1 MTSKQV
7 SEDNEKMSDT
17 MYKLLKKYQAIRSI
31 VKILH
36 VSMCTSYLAQKFCG
50 IFCFRWITS
59 QASFTPFFHATTC
72 SRKWSKMWHTT
83 QITWN
88 IDMNLESN
96 LNDFPANL
104 LIWFDPQGI
113 RKALLCL
120 TRRRDV
126 KKSIG
131 KTQLLS
137 FRSTFFSESCIFELY
152 AKTKFPQNIL
162 RAKRVFIF
170 RKIGARSA
178 RVTFFW

>member
-104 LIWFDPQGI
+104 MIWFDPQGI
-113 RKALLCL
+113 RKALFFVW
-120 TRRRDV
+120 RDV
-126 KKSIG
+126 EMWKSPLG
-131 KTQLLS
+131 KLNCWVLEILFFRVLHFWIFTLKLS
-137 FRSTFFSESCIFELY
+137 FL
-152 AKTKFPQNIL
+152 KKF
-162 RAKRVFIF
+162 
-170 RKIGARSA
+170 
-178 RVTFFW
+178 